1 MFVVIIFGRNIVF
14 RNFVS
19 DDFRFF
25 GVLCVLDTGHHIS
38 LERLSFFRQFFHTFG
53 IGARYFPQS
62 FDIPRLASSFRARP
76 LWPERD

>member
-1 MFVVIIFGRNIVF
+1 MFVVIIFGRYIVF

-25 GVLCVLDTGHHIS
+25 GVLGFLDTGYRFS
-38 LERLSFFRQFFHTFG
+38 LERLSFFRQFFHTFR

-62 FDIPRLASSFRARP
+62 FDIPRLASGFRARP
-76 LWPERD
+76 VWPERD